1 MPLFRRRRVT
11 PDFVVTA
18 SAHVLA
24 GTPTSVES
32 LAPQGPYA
40 VDFTDDGETGT
51 FYALDMRREPPLLDT
66 MHIYSAAKITDA
78 DVPAKVE
85 LVWTADGNRAL
96 LLIAG
101 RAHAVV
107 DFGPRIARCRS
118 NHPPPDPALGVTR
131 LEWDEA
137 AVHELLG

>member
-1 MPLFRRRRVT
+1 MT

-18 SAHVLA
+18 TAHVLA
-24 GTPTSVES
+24 GTPVSVES
-32 LAPQGPYA
+32 LAPRGPYA
-40 VDFTDDGETGT
+40 AVFKDDGETGT

-66 MHIYSAAKITDA
+66 MHIYTAAKITDA

-85 LVWTADGNRAL
+85 IVWTSDGTRAL

-101 RAHAVV
+101 LAHAAV
-107 DFGPRIARCRS
+107 DFAARTARCRS

-131 LEWDEA
+131 HAWDDA
-137 AVHELLG
+137 AVHAMLG